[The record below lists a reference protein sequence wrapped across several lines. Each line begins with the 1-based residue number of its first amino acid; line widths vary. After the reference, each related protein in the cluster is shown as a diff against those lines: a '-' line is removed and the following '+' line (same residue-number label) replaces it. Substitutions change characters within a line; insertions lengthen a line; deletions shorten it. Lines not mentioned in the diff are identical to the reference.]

1 MKLWQTKIILLF
13 ILLPLTS
20 TSQQLYSLSGG
31 VNLPQVMR
39 NSSSPY
45 LSVGTDFKTS
55 YVISFDYVKYTG
67 KHFGL
72 GTSLDYVNTTADLII
87 TTGSHLGVSHTDS
100 VFYKFGFLNISILPG
115 FKWGEKVQFYVQA
128 GAYFGFLTNTNS
140 DAQGNIQ
147 QTDIGFEGVLGLR
160 IPVGKQIG
168 LLVKNSYSYGF
179 GEKYKDAGDLSTL
192 SIMILGG
199 IYYSLPGN

>member
-1 MKLWQTKIILLF
+1 MLNIPANI
-13 ILLPLTS
+13 S
-20 TSQQLYSLSGG
+20 ASGQAG
-31 VNLPQVMR
+31 
-39 NSSSPY
+39 
-45 LSVGTDFKTS
+45 
-55 YVISFDYVKYTG
+55 
-67 KHFGL
+67 
-72 GTSLDYVNTTADLII
+72 YVNTTADLTI
-87 TTGSHLGVSHTDS
+87 TTGSHLGISHTDS

-147 QTDIGFEGVLGLR
+147 QTDIGLEGVLGLR

-192 SIMILGG
+192 NIMILGG